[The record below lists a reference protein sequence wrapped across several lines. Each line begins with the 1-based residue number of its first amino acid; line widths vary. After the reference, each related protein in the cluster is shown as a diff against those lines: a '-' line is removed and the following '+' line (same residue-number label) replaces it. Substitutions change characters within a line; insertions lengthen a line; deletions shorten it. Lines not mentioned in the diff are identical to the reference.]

1 MTLLGIP
8 WDGVF
13 AAAIVAA
20 IAALATLAWTVRA
33 WYLTRNHANALS
45 DRQIAAQQELLDR
58 QLHAQKPVDARG
70 QFMERLEW
78 AAHLAESSSP
88 TEQFLG
94 LEMLKRLVV
103 APWATPADREYALQ
117 IATKLGLE

>member
-1 MTLLGIP
+1 MTLFGLP

-13 AAAIVAA
+13 AASVVAA
-20 IAALATLAWTVRA
+20 TAALATLAWTIRA
-33 WYLTRNHANALS
+33 WYLTRSHANALA
-45 DRQIAAQQELLDR
+45 DKQIAAQKDLLDL
-58 QLHAQKPVDARG
+58 QLQSQKPVDARG

-78 AAHLAESSSP
+78 AAHLAESASP

-103 APWATPADREYALQ
+103 APWATAADRDYALQ
-117 IATKLGLE
+117 IATKIGIE